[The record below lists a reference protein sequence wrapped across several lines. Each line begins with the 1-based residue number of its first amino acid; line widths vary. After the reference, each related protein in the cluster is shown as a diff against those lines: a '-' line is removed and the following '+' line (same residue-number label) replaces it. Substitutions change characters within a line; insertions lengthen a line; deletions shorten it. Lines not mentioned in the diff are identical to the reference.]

1 MKSQGLFHLEFCF
14 SCRLRPL
21 SMPLHL
27 WLHHCASD
35 YSTLRLLL
43 CERLHISSSA
53 SVSYATPN
61 FFCFSF
67 CRRQSW
73 LILLDLL
80 WGKLST
86 DIVNGSI
93 KSQMNGQYYGS
104 WTHVFTVGKMILRM
118 DHNGFSPKTR
128 FSLAASSLAVAT
140 LVVPIF
146 FPTWPTRM
154 RTVTEAHQIVI
165 WFLSACGWILTVK
178 SLWNG
183 TPLVHFTFQCLRYL
197 KVLNLW
203 TDFLEEICLTNMYAL
218 YKLADA
224 DACWI

>member
-80 WGKLST
+80 WG
-86 DIVNGSI
+86 
-93 KSQMNGQYYGS
+93 
-104 WTHVFTVGKMILRM
+104 IL
-118 DHNGFSPKTR
+118 TR
-128 FSLAASSLAVAT
+128 FLSLRFVIEILIIIFIYFSLLCFHVCSDYFW
-140 LVVPIF
+140 LSIVCLMICSILIDF
-146 FPTWPTRM
+146 SDILIEWSRCGFWFQGSYR
-154 RTVTEAHQIVI
+154 QI
-165 WFLSACGWILTVK
+165 
-178 SLWNG
+178 
-183 TPLVHFTFQCLRYL
+183 
-197 KVLNLW
+197 
-203 TDFLEEICLTNMYAL
+203 
-218 YKLADA
+218 
-224 DACWI
+224 